1 MSRATVQT
9 TSQLRQGRILH
20 RLGMLAIAPMLLFA
34 ACSSGDD
41 GGGSPP
47 ATNNNTTSSG
57 ADNQL
62 AYVIDS
68 VASEIRSYTMDG
80 SGNLTQ
86 KGTAIATGS
95 FPHHVDVDPAGRFVY
110 VSNHDSSFVSGW
122 RITSKSDPTL
132 IPINPALTGS
142 PVTNLAGTEPTEN
155 EPHSSVIDQSGQYLY
170 VIAGTNASTLRAYR
184 IDSTTGLLTFIQS
197 PVPQSFPVGI
207 HAHNLTIS
215 PNNQF
220 LYVAVE
226 GDGVNTGEVRAFL
239 RNTADGT
246 LTPKNIITPLPGA
259 TAVKVDPQNTF
270 LYASYSNPNAVEVF
284 QITAADGSITKIL
297 PTSTF
302 LTNPNGSGPHSMAM
316 HPSGKSLYTAN
327 INANTITVFGVDS
340 ATGVLTDIQP
350 SRPTTGSNPNY
361 VLVHPNGKVLFTAD
375 TVADQVS
382 RYTVNADGT
391 LTPVTP
397 PIDVAVVGDGP
408 NGIGTTNF
416 NP

>member
-1 MSRATVQT
+1 MSRATIQT

-20 RLGMLAIAPMLLFA
+20 RLGMFAIAPMLLFA

-41 GGGSPP
+41 GGGPPP
-47 ATNNNTTSSG
+47 ATNNTPPPG
-57 ADNQL
+57 AANQF

-68 VASEIRSYTMDG
+68 VASEIRSYTVDG

-86 KGTAIATGS
+86 VGTAIATGS

-122 RITSKSDPTL
+122 RINSDASLT
-132 IPINPALTGS
+132 PINPALTGS
-142 PVTNLAGTEPTEN
+142 PVTNLAGIEPTEN

-170 VIAGTNASTLRAYR
+170 VVAGTNASTLRAYK
-184 IDSTTGLLTFIQS
+184 IDTTPGNTLGVLTFIQG
-197 PVPQSFPVGI
+197 QSFPVGI
-207 HAHNLTIS
+207 HAHNITMS

-226 GDGVNTGEVRAFL
+226 GDGVTTGEVRAFS

-246 LTPKNIITPLPGA
+246 LTARNIITPLPGA
-259 TAVKVDPQNTF
+259 TAVKVDPLNTF

-284 QITAADGSITKIL
+284 KINAADGSIAQIT

-316 HPSGKSLYTAN
+316 HPNGKSLYTAN
-327 INANTITVFGVDS
+327 INANTISVFGVNS

-350 SRPTTGSNPNY
+350 TRPTTGSNPNY
-361 VLVHPNGKVLFTAD
+361 IFVHPNGQVLFTAD

-391 LTPVTP
+391 LTPSCRR
-397 PIDVAVVGDGP
+397 
-408 NGIGTTNF
+408 F
-416 NP
+416 LSR